1 MLHDYTEDYA
11 GDAEYNRE
19 EYSAG
24 NLNVSPRTPAHSE
37 YECYC
42 HSEAEYAHEKPAP
55 ANILGLLNFS
65 VPVNA
70 LSLRPHFPDLKP

>member
-11 GDAEYNRE
+11 GDTKYHRKQN
-19 EYSAG
+19 SAG
-24 NLNVSPRTPAHSE
+24 NLNVGTCTPAHSE
-37 YECYC
+37 DERHC
-42 HSEAEYAHEKPAP
+42 HTEAEYAHEKPAS
-55 ANILGLLNFS
+55 ANILGLPDFS